1 MANTYVSDE
10 ERDLRLGELL
20 KHADNHL
27 CFDCKSKNPK
37 WASSTIGIFICY
49 QCTTKHRQMGTHISF
64 CRSIHM
70 DKWKA
75 KEIKI
80 MELGGNKKAHA
91 FYSKN
96 NMYTE
101 GVPNHTNPMLAK
113 YKTQLQKSAL
123 AEIGEG
129 TATTG
134 ASTATEDVVMESNKE
149 EEKVV
154 DPFFAS
160 L

>member
-1 MANTYVSDE
+1 MANAYISEE
-10 ERDLRLGELL
+10 ERDARLAELL
-20 KHADNHL
+20 KQPENKV

-49 QCTTKHRQMGTHISF
+49 QCTTKHRHMGTHISF

-96 NMYTE
+96 GMFTD
-101 GVPNHTNPMLAK
+101 GVPNHTNPVLAK
-113 YKTQLQKSAL
+113 YKVQLQKTAL
-123 AEIGEG
+123 SQLEG
-129 TATTG
+129 TSSAK
-134 ASTATEDVVMESNKE
+134 AKPVISAIPEPVKE
-149 EEKVV
+149 EPKVE
-154 DPFFAS
+154 DPFFSS